1 MGKHISSIYRKKKRY
16 ATISLESR
24 SIMHSIDKIYRI
36 DQEIRQIKNGRD
48 SPEEYCRSG
57 IGQCRWML
65 QMLSEYGTYN
75 TELVSDGI
83 LNREEKSKE
92 LLMGT
97 EMSVTE
103 VAYAAGFSDSSY
115 FIQCFRK
122 YEGITP
128 GEYGKC

>member
-1 MGKHISSIYRKKKRY
+1 
-16 ATISLESR
+16 
-24 SIMHSIDKIYRI
+24 
-36 DQEIRQIKNGRD
+36 
-48 SPEEYCRSG
+48 
-57 IGQCRWML
+57 
-65 QMLSEYGTYN
+65 MLSEYGTYN

-128 GEYGKC
+128 REYGKC

>member
-1 MGKHISSIYRKKKRY
+1 
-16 ATISLESR
+16 
-24 SIMHSIDKIYRI
+24 
-36 DQEIRQIKNGRD
+36 
-48 SPEEYCRSG
+48 
-57 IGQCRWML
+57 
-65 QMLSEYGTYN
+65 MLSEYGTYN

-115 FIQCFRK
+115 FIQYFRK

>member
-1 MGKHISSIYRKKKRY
+1 
-16 ATISLESR
+16 
-24 SIMHSIDKIYRI
+24 
-36 DQEIRQIKNGRD
+36 
-48 SPEEYCRSG
+48 
-57 IGQCRWML
+57 
-65 QMLSEYGTYN
+65 MLSEYGTYN
-75 TELVSDGI
+75 TESVSDGI

-115 FIQCFRK
+115 FIQCFRT
-122 YEGITP
+122 YDGITR

>member
-1 MGKHISSIYRKKKRY
+1 
-16 ATISLESR
+16 
-24 SIMHSIDKIYRI
+24 
-36 DQEIRQIKNGRD
+36 
-48 SPEEYCRSG
+48 
-57 IGQCRWML
+57 
-65 QMLSEYGTYN
+65 MLSEYGTYN
-75 TELVSDGI
+75 IESVSDGI

-103 VAYAAGFSDSSY
+103 VAYAAGFSNSNY
-115 FIQCFRK
+115 FIQRFRK

>member
-1 MGKHISSIYRKKKRY
+1 
-16 ATISLESR
+16 
-24 SIMHSIDKIYRI
+24 
-36 DQEIRQIKNGRD
+36 
-48 SPEEYCRSG
+48 
-57 IGQCRWML
+57 
-65 QMLSEYGTYN
+65 MLSEYGTYN

-103 VAYAAGFSDSSY
+103 VAYADGFSDSSY

-122 YEGITP
+122 YEGITL

>member
-1 MGKHISSIYRKKKRY
+1 
-16 ATISLESR
+16 
-24 SIMHSIDKIYRI
+24 
-36 DQEIRQIKNGRD
+36 
-48 SPEEYCRSG
+48 
-57 IGQCRWML
+57 
-65 QMLSEYGTYN
+65 MLSEYGTYN

-122 YEGITP
+122 YEGITS

>member
-1 MGKHISSIYRKKKRY
+1 
-16 ATISLESR
+16 
-24 SIMHSIDKIYRI
+24 MHSIDKIL
-36 DQEIRQIKNGRD
+36 RD
-48 SPEEYCRSG
+48 K
-57 IGQCRWML
+57 
-65 QMLSEYGTYN
+65 T
-75 TELVSDGI
+75 DKK
-83 LNREEKSKE
+83 KSKE

>member
-1 MGKHISSIYRKKKRY
+1 
-16 ATISLESR
+16 
-24 SIMHSIDKIYRI
+24 
-36 DQEIRQIKNGRD
+36 
-48 SPEEYCRSG
+48 
-57 IGQCRWML
+57 
-65 QMLSEYGTYN
+65 MLSEYGTYN

-128 GEYGKC
+128 

>member
-1 MGKHISSIYRKKKRY
+1 
-16 ATISLESR
+16 
-24 SIMHSIDKIYRI
+24 
-36 DQEIRQIKNGRD
+36 
-48 SPEEYCRSG
+48 
-57 IGQCRWML
+57 
-65 QMLSEYGTYN
+65 MLSEYGTYN
-75 TELVSDGI
+75 TELVSDVI
-83 LNREEKSKE
+83 QNREEKSKE

>member
-1 MGKHISSIYRKKKRY
+1 
-16 ATISLESR
+16 
-24 SIMHSIDKIYRI
+24 
-36 DQEIRQIKNGRD
+36 
-48 SPEEYCRSG
+48 
-57 IGQCRWML
+57 
-65 QMLSEYGTYN
+65 MLSEYGTYN

-115 FIQCFRK
+115 FIQCFLK

-128 GEYGKC
+128 VEYGKC

>member
-1 MGKHISSIYRKKKRY
+1 
-16 ATISLESR
+16 
-24 SIMHSIDKIYRI
+24 
-36 DQEIRQIKNGRD
+36 
-48 SPEEYCRSG
+48 
-57 IGQCRWML
+57 
-65 QMLSEYGTYN
+65 MLSEYGTYN

-122 YEGITP
+122 YEELHLRYENVKIFI
-128 GEYGKC
+128 

>member
-1 MGKHISSIYRKKKRY
+1 
-16 ATISLESR
+16 
-24 SIMHSIDKIYRI
+24 
-36 DQEIRQIKNGRD
+36 
-48 SPEEYCRSG
+48 
-57 IGQCRWML
+57 
-65 QMLSEYGTYN
+65 MLSEYGTYN

-115 FIQCFRK
+115 FIQCFRN
-122 YEGITP
+122 YEGLTP

>member
-1 MGKHISSIYRKKKRY
+1 
-16 ATISLESR
+16 
-24 SIMHSIDKIYRI
+24 
-36 DQEIRQIKNGRD
+36 
-48 SPEEYCRSG
+48 
-57 IGQCRWML
+57 
-65 QMLSEYGTYN
+65 MLSEYGTYN

-122 YEGITP
+122 DEGITP

>member
-1 MGKHISSIYRKKKRY
+1 
-16 ATISLESR
+16 
-24 SIMHSIDKIYRI
+24 
-36 DQEIRQIKNGRD
+36 
-48 SPEEYCRSG
+48 
-57 IGQCRWML
+57 
-65 QMLSEYGTYN
+65 MLSEYGTYN

-103 VAYAAGFSDSSY
+103 VAYVAGFSDSRY
-115 FIQCFRK
+115 FIQCIRK

>member
-1 MGKHISSIYRKKKRY
+1 
-16 ATISLESR
+16 
-24 SIMHSIDKIYRI
+24 
-36 DQEIRQIKNGRD
+36 
-48 SPEEYCRSG
+48 
-57 IGQCRWML
+57 
-65 QMLSEYGTYN
+65 MLSEYGTYN

-103 VAYAAGFSDSSY
+103 VAYAAGFSDSIY
-115 FIQCFRK
+115 FNQCFRN

-128 GEYGKC
+128 GEYG

>member
-1 MGKHISSIYRKKKRY
+1 
-16 ATISLESR
+16 
-24 SIMHSIDKIYRI
+24 
-36 DQEIRQIKNGRD
+36 
-48 SPEEYCRSG
+48 
-57 IGQCRWML
+57 
-65 QMLSEYGTYN
+65 MLSEYGTYN
-75 TELVSDGI
+75 TESVSDGI

-122 YEGITP
+122 YEGLHLENI
-128 GEYGKC
+128 ENVKIFI

>member
-1 MGKHISSIYRKKKRY
+1 
-16 ATISLESR
+16 
-24 SIMHSIDKIYRI
+24 
-36 DQEIRQIKNGRD
+36 
-48 SPEEYCRSG
+48 
-57 IGQCRWML
+57 
-65 QMLSEYGTYN
+65 MLSEYGTYN

-103 VAYAAGFSDSSY
+103 VAY